1 MSSLKGWLA
10 LLYVGISLGLAAC
23 GGGGSEEKATSTTL
37 TVESRELHAAVYRD
51 DPTPALGTAFSFDSL
66 PEDGLYFGVEQTHNG
81 AVNSTGYY
89 ETGEFSGQLDLYLNP
104 PYSLSVGT
112 YTDTVIIH
120 ACYDESCRRPVQG
133 SPATIQVTY
142 EILAP
147 PPTTQLTLDKTMLV
161 AAAGPG
167 GDAQTLSLLVTLD
180 GPNAAETVVS
190 TDFSRTAAESGINA
204 VEVVRISDTQR
215 RIDVYLADPDN
226 LTPRQYS
233 IGFNVS
239 GCYGV
244 ACSRPA
250 QSSAST
256 YVLVNYRVHEFVEQT
271 AQRVASGV
279 SEMVWDPA
287 TQKFYLSFGSS
298 VGTYAN
304 QVAMLDP
311 VVGRITS
318 STFSGSEPRT
328 LAVSDDGA
336 YLYVGLGGA
345 NQVRRFRLP
354 GLTLDATL
362 ELGLSANNGSRFAN
376 NISVA
381 PGDSRTVAI
390 TFAEN
395 GLVIY
400 DDTVARPETVDTE
413 SYNGVLGTISSITW
427 GRDAS
432 VLYAAKNSSF
442 IVFDVRSSGVA
453 MNRSYDNALST
464 GWIRYFDG
472 LIYTGNGAVLEPDT
486 GSQVGIFQ
494 PNGGSVQALAPDTT
508 AGRVY
513 TISRHRSDSG
523 VDGRLITFDAETY
536 VPLRTLQLSLD
547 NSGAK
552 RLLRWGPDGL
562 AMLTNSGDVYL
573 LPGAARRE

>member
-1 MSSLKGWLA
+1 
-10 LLYVGISLGLAAC
+10 
-23 GGGGSEEKATSTTL
+23 
-37 TVESRELHAAVYRD
+37 
-51 DPTPALGTAFSFDSL
+51 
-66 PEDGLYFGVEQTHNG
+66 
-81 AVNSTGYY
+81 
-89 ETGEFSGQLDLYLNP
+89 
-104 PYSLSVGT
+104 
-112 YTDTVIIH
+112 
-120 ACYDESCRRPVQG
+120 
-133 SPATIQVTY
+133 
-142 EILAP
+142 
-147 PPTTQLTLDKTMLV
+147 
-161 AAAGPG
+161 
-167 GDAQTLSLLVTLD
+167 
-180 GPNAAETVVS
+180 
-190 TDFSRTAAESGINA
+190 
-204 VEVVRISDTQR
+204 
-215 RIDVYLADPDN
+215 
-226 LTPRQYS
+226 
-233 IGFNVS
+233 
-239 GCYGV
+239 V

-250 QSSAST
+250 QNPAST

-287 TQKFYLSFGSS
+287 AQKFYLSFGSS

-311 VVGRITS
+311 VLGRITS

-381 PGDSRTVAI
+381 PGESRTVAI

-400 DDTVARPETVDTE
+400 DDTVARPQTVDTE
-413 SYNGVLGTISSITW
+413 RYNGVLGTISSITW

-442 IVFDVRSSGVA
+442 IVFDVKSSGVA

-472 LIYTGNGAVLEPDT
+472 LIYTGNGTVLEPDT
-486 GSQVGIFQ
+486 GSQVGVFQ
-494 PNGGSVQALAPDTT
+494 PAGSSVQALAPDTT

-573 LPGAARRE
+573 LPVAARRE